1 VRAATRLF
9 EDATITSSALSVD
22 KIVADGITV
31 GSLLV
36 AVPLTRIIAIGII
49 EA

>member
-9 EDATITSSALSVD
+9 EDATITSFALSVD
-22 KIVADGITV
+22 TIVADSITI
-31 GSLLV
+31 GPLLV
-36 AVPLTRIIAIGII
+36 AVPLARIIAIGII